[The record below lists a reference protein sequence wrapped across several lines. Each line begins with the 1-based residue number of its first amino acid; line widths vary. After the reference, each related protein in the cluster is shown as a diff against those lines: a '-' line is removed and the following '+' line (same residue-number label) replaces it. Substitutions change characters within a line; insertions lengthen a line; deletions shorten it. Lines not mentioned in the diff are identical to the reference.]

1 MGKIFIN
8 INKGD
13 VEMSANVTNS
23 ELVIATGTLIHEMI
37 FHLNKEYG
45 MEEEIK
51 KVLCDNINSEELD
64 ADKLNDEMYSRVVSV
79 STSGHANERIEKII
93 DEIQKEGGDLVST
106 FLDFLGEKYGE

>member
-37 FHLNKEYG
+37 FHLNEEYG
-45 MEEEIK
+45 MK
-51 KVLCDNINSEELD
+51 
-64 ADKLNDEMYSRVVSV
+64 
-79 STSGHANERIEKII
+79 
-93 DEIQKEGGDLVST
+93 
-106 FLDFLGEKYGE
+106 

>member
-13 VEMSANVTNS
+13 VEMSSNVTNS

-37 FHLNKEYG
+37 FHLNEEYG
-45 MEEEIK
+45 MKEEIK

-64 ADKLNDEMYSRVVSV
+64 ADKLNDEMRSRVVSV
-79 STSGHANERIEKII
+79 STSGNANERMEKII

-106 FLDFLGEKYGE
+106 FLDYLGEKYGE